1 MDEPQVYFATRP
13 EIPAAGTDL
22 EDRWAKDATIAY
34 EGGYI
39 KSAYGNLAQTWNLKG
54 LVDVCSSKDINRT
67 SYSVSRTLT
76 IGGDSKTVSY
86 PAKVYKKFPRR
97 NGSLAAGGEAYTFV
111 TDVGQYTARV
121 AGDVQTAIKWMCDN
135 VDKQFGT
142 LEVFTSRGA
151 SYGPFGQDI

>member
-13 EIPAAGTDL
+13 EIPAAGTDV
-22 EDRWAKDATIAY
+22 EDRWAKEATIAFD
-34 EGGYI
+34 GGYI

-54 LVDVCSSKDINRT
+54 LVDVCNSKDINRT

-76 IGGDSKTVSY
+76 IGGGSKTVSY

-97 NGSLAAGGEAYTFV
+97 NGSLAAAGDSYTFV
-111 TDVGQYTARV
+111 TDVGTYTARV
-121 AGDVQTAIKWMCDN
+121 SGDVQTAIKWICDN

-142 LEVFTSRGA
+142 LEVFTGRGA
-151 SYGPFGQDI
+151 VYGPFGQDI